1 MNFYKAL
8 NIALLS
14 LVSACSFAIA
24 QPSVE
29 SKVIE
34 IDMAFPEGKT
44 DEEIKVRVF
53 ENTPTKLI
61 LERAGGPRKYKFDI
75 LAAPAD
81 TTSAPEFIKAMKAP
95 VNIKIQVSHSI
106 DGENWQSVHSGQM
119 LLPSDQAGVFSG
131 THLSKEA
138 SVMLTPRILSYA
150 EHALSSLRIKGNV
163 ESAESCQ
170 SNVAIIGDDPP
181 STSGCCVTLYCR
193 EGTKLTICS
202 GGCAFCS
209 SGYFTCPACH

>member
-61 LERAGGPRKYKFDI
+61 LERAGGPRKY
-75 LAAPAD
+75 
-81 TTSAPEFIKAMKAP
+81 
-95 VNIKIQVSHSI
+95 
-106 DGENWQSVHSGQM
+106 
-119 LLPSDQAGVFSG
+119 
-131 THLSKEA
+131 
-138 SVMLTPRILSYA
+138 
-150 EHALSSLRIKGNV
+150 
-163 ESAESCQ
+163 
-170 SNVAIIGDDPP
+170 
-181 STSGCCVTLYCR
+181 
-193 EGTKLTICS
+193 
-202 GGCAFCS
+202 
-209 SGYFTCPACH
+209 